1 MKRGFPRERRNELN
15 IKRREVGDVV
25 ILELSGKLMGGDDA
39 AVFQDRIKNILG
51 EGKKK
56 ILINLGSLSW
66 INSTGLGI
74 LISGYT
80 SVKNAGAVLK
90 LANVAE
96 RIQSILMITKLATV
110 FDSYSTEEEALA
122 SFEKE

>member
-1 MKRGFPRERRNELN
+1 LN
-15 IKRREVGDVV
+15 IKQREAGNVV
-25 ILELSGKLMGGDDA
+25 VLELSGKLMGGDDA
-39 AVFQDRIKNILG
+39 AVFQNRIKDILG
-51 EGKKK
+51 QGHKK

>member
-1 MKRGFPRERRNELN
+1 MNV
-15 IKRREVGDVV
+15 KRRDIRDVTV
-25 ILELSGKLMGGDDA
+25 LELSGKLMGGQDA
-39 AVFQDRIKNILG
+39 TTFQDLVKDLLG
-51 EGKKK
+51 DDRKK
-56 ILINLGSLSW
+56 IVINLANLSW

-80 SVKNAGAVLK
+80 SVKNAGGVMK

-110 FDSYSTEEEALA
+110 FESYPTEEEALVTFGG
-122 SFEKE
+122 S